1 MDKIKIANFDR
12 FDGHRKGMM
21 VDDVHLHTH
30 THIRTQKDA
39 FLCLTRQPIIHLYY
53 TPNTVASQPAKG
65 ALRCP
70 LKPFLQQYSSSD
82 ECFRCRESIAMA
94 GWRWCGT
101 DNGAKRSQRNGR
113 LSAGTTDLGRK
124 RFRLKTMQDPMRDPV
139 PAGRFSEMRYYCILI
154 IYAWMR
160 FSLFFFSFV
169 LSIVV
174 SFLLCGSLRGF
185 FL

>member
-1 MDKIKIANFDR
+1 M
-12 FDGHRKGMM
+12 
-21 VDDVHLHTH
+21 
-30 THIRTQKDA
+30 
-39 FLCLTRQPIIHLYY
+39 CLTRQPIIHLYY

-160 FSLFFFSFV
+160 FSLFF
-169 LSIVV
+169 LV
-174 SFLLCGSLRGF
+174 SFCRSWFHSYFAVPCGF
-185 FL
+185 FLLTLRLPPPSIAP